1 MMMPNAI
8 YEGGPNGLWVFLL
21 LTVVLGGMT
30 AFVSGKVIAETW
42 RPYWH
47 IYAYMALLA
56 LTVRFLHFAL
66 FEETLL
72 SARSLI
78 VDYLVALGAAMLG
91 HKLARTRQMATQYH
105 WTAQAQS
112 KAH

>member
-21 LTVVLGGMT
+21 LTVALGGMT
-30 AFVSGKVIAETW
+30 AFVSGRAIAETW
-42 RPYWH
+42 RPYWQ
-47 IYAYMALLA
+47 IYVYMALLA

-78 VDYLVALGAAMLG
+78 VDYIVVLAAAMLG
-91 HKLARTRQMATQYH
+91 HKLARSRQMATQYH
-105 WTAQAQS
+105 WTTAARR
-112 KAH
+112 AT